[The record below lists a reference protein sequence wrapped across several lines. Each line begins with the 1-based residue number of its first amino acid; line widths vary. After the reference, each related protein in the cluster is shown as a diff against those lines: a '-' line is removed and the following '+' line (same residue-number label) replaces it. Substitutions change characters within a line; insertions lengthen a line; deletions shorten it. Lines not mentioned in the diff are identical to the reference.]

1 MCSIRSDRFGTRSKE
16 TGKKKLPFSLSQ
28 DVFCCLTWRTTMELH
43 LFCLKC
49 ACRCEYNS
57 FLYCVMGC
65 MLRQILTSF
74 GSVGFGRLDTTLA
87 TVGSETQTHGIC
99 APVQTPVVGSESRV
113 PEKEPKLVVKTDL
126 RFQVKPT
133 FSSVSKN
140 VLEKRGGPLMLETS
154 RGQSASHLQILLVFF
169 LCKCRLTPY

>member
-1 MCSIRSDRFGTRSKE
+1 
-16 TGKKKLPFSLSQ
+16 
-28 DVFCCLTWRTTMELH
+28 
-43 LFCLKC
+43 
-49 ACRCEYNS
+49 
-57 FLYCVMGC
+57 
-65 MLRQILTSF
+65 MLRRILTSF

-99 APVQTPVVGSESRV
+99 APVQTLVVGSESRV

-140 VLEKRGGPLMLETS
+140 VLEERRTPYARDKQRAKCISSADTS
-154 RGQSASHLQILLVFF
+154 GVLSLQVQTNSLQIAYGVPYGFLFLDLVP
-169 LCKCRLTPY
+169 RS